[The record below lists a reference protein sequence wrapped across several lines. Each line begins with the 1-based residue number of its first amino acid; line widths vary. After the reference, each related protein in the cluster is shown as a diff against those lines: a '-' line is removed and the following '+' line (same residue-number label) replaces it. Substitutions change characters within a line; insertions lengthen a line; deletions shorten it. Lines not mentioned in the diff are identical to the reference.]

1 MKYDFNV
8 VCIERDYIGNVYLIY
23 YILFDF
29 EFFLFF
35 YGYGLCLVVGEF

>member
-8 VCIERDYIGNVYLIY
+8 VCIERDYIGNVYLRY

-29 EFFLFF
+29 EFYLFF
-35 YGYGLCLVVGEF
+35 HGYGLCLVVGEF